1 MCLLYRM
8 CALRASLVVALS
20 GGGGGTAQFS
30 PHAGGGGLPPLGS
43 ISLPG
48 MPPVSLPPFTS
59 IPGVQ
64 LPTTTQGNV
73 LRLWREGLGTD
84 GSSSYSGVVIM
95 SMYFFTLGKCYAAYA
110 KCYLA
115 GF

>member
-1 MCLLYRM
+1 MMCLSNRM

-20 GGGGGTAQFS
+20 GGGGGAAQFS

-73 LRLWREGLGTD
+73 LRLWREGLVLWGE
-84 GSSSYSGVVIM
+84 
-95 SMYFFTLGKCYAAYA
+95 LKRR
-110 KCYLA
+110 KQ
-115 GF
+115 